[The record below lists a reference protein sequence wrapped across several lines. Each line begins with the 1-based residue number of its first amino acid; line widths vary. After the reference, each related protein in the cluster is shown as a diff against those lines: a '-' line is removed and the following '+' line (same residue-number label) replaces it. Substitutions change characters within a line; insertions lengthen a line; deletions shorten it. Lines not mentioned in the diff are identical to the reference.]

1 MRRIIFFILLIVQCV
16 CYAQKGVRPI
26 SIEMNELKYLFIK
39 FPCEI
44 NYADMG
50 SYDLKAEKC
59 LGKILKIRA
68 VKPDFSKTNLSVV
81 TIDGK
86 YYSFIVE
93 YSTKPSFIAV
103 DMTNVAG
110 SIASKDIIPSTNIEI
125 SDIHTTHIILP
136 TKVSDITLGSNEVIS
151 EKAEEIDNIVKVKSV
166 IRDQSKFKETSI
178 TVVTADGKIFPM
190 TVGYAKNPKDMSI
203 SFVDGSNAL
212 FNDMNV
218 DDGNMRRI
226 SEWIISKG
234 QYINDLGIQDSKMT
248 YQLCSVFTDQDI
260 LAFYLH
266 VKNNSKIDYPID
278 FVKAYIGDG
287 KGAKHLVSQDE
298 ELYPI
303 YTYYSDND
311 NVIHGKEGMDIVF
324 FFKKFT
330 MPKYRALYFE
340 LYEENGGRN
349 MKFSAPNKVI
359 INAEVM
365 ERIKKD

>member
-1 MRRIIFFILLIVQCV
+1 MRRIVLFILLIVQCV
-16 CYAQKGVRPI
+16 CFAQKGVRPVR
-26 SIEMNELKYLFIK
+26 IEMNELKYLFMK

-50 SYDLKAEKC
+50 SYDLSAEKC

-68 VKPDFSKTNLSVV
+68 LKPNFPKTNLSVV
-81 TIDGK
+81 TTDGK

-93 YSTKPSFIAV
+93 YNTKPSFIAV
-103 DMTNVAG
+103 DMTNVTD
-110 SIASKDIIPSTNIEI
+110 SIELKDIIPSTDIEI
-125 SDIHTTHIILP
+125 SDIHTTHIIFP
-136 TKVSDITLGSNEVIS
+136 TKVTDIAIGSKEVIS

-166 IRDQSKFKETSI
+166 IREQSKFKETSI
-178 TVVTADGKIFPM
+178 TVVTVEGKIYPM
-190 TVGYAKNPKDMSI
+190 NVTYAKNPKDMSI

-226 SEWIISKG
+226 SEWIIGKG

-260 LAFYLH
+260 IAFYLH
-266 VKNNSKIDYPID
+266 AKNNSKVDYPID

-287 KGAKHLVSQDE
+287 RGSKHLLKQDE

-303 YTYYSDND
+303 YTYYSDNG

-330 MPKYRALYFE
+330 IPKYRALYFE
-340 LYEENGGRN
+340 LYEDNGGRN
-349 MKFSAPNKVI
+349 LQFTAPNKVI